1 MDDNGVRNTL
11 DVLLAGDPDVMDRDQ
26 LAGFVTQ
33 LGRVRSWCAAAEVRV
48 SRRTRQLAA
57 QGHSESAAALL
68 SDAGRC
74 SSKDAHTASERETIC
89 GVMPS
94 FEDALA
100 AGSVSAAHVDALAA
114 ATRNLNDQLLAE
126 FVACEADLLADAGNQ
141 RVEVFERGCR
151 DLARHI
157 AAQACA
163 NSDVD
168 ELDQQRKNST
178 VRKWTDKLTGMHKTL
193 LSLDPVRDTEL
204 WTAVNANLASRR
216 QTDGDTPFDQLQVEA
231 FIATVAPTTTTGD
244 AVSRVPQVGVLIDY
258 QTISDGLHANS
269 ICELDNG
276 IPIPVS
282 TVRRLCCDAN
292 VFPVVLAGDGEVLD
306 VGQSVRTATA
316 AQRKALRAM
325 HRTCAHPGCRT
336 VVDDCKMHHI
346 EFFRHGG
353 KTSVD
358 NLLPLCERHHH
369 LVHEGG
375 WRLTMTAG
383 RVATWRRPDGTI
395 WHTEPTIDRE
405 PSRRPGRRTEPAEQ
419 HQPTLC

>member
-11 DVLLAGDPDVMDRDQ
+11 DSLLAADPDVMDRDQ
-26 LAGFVTQ
+26 LAGLVSQ

-57 QGHSESAAALL
+57 EGRSESAAGLL
-68 SDAGRC
+68 ADGGRN

-100 AGSVSAAHVDALAA
+100 AGAVSAAHVDAMAA

-126 FVACEADLLADAGNQ
+126 FIACEADLLSDAGNQ
-141 RVEVFERGCR
+141 RVETFERGCR

-157 AAQACA
+157 TAQARA
-163 NSDVD
+163 NSDAE
-168 ELDQQRKNST
+168 ELDEQRKSSS
-178 VRKWTDKLTGMHKTL
+178 VKRWTDKLTGMRNTL
-193 LSLDPVRDTEL
+193 LSLDPVRDAEL
-204 WTAVNANLASRR
+204 WTAVNAKLASLR
-216 QTDGDTPFDQLQVEA
+216 QADGNNATPWEQLQVDA
-231 FIATVAPTTTTGD
+231 FIATVATGD
-244 AVSRVPQVGVLIDY
+244 AVARVPQVGVLIDY
-258 QTISDGLHANS
+258 HTIRDGLHANS

-276 IPIPVS
+276 TPIPVS
-282 TVRRLCCDAN
+282 TARRLCCDAN
-292 VFPVVLAGDGEVLD
+292 VFPVVLAGNGEVLD
-306 VGQSVRTATA
+306 VGQSVRTATP

-336 VVDDCKMHHI
+336 IVDDCRMHHI
-346 EFFRHGG
+346 EFFRNGG

-358 NLLPLCERHHH
+358 NLLPLCEKHHH

-375 WRLTMTAG
+375 WRLTMTTG
-383 RVATWRRPDGTI
+383 RIATWQRPDGTI
-395 WHTEPTIDRE
+395 WHTEPTIN
-405 PSRRPGRRTEPAEQ
+405 RRPN
-419 HQPTLC
+419 QPSDQQQTTLC